1 MVLNAKKCHYMCFG
15 TSIENDDFTLDGI
28 KLPNSC
34 EEKILGVIID
44 NELKFD
50 PHIRSMCK
58 KAAQKLRELNRIS
71 PLLDPEKKRLVFNA
85 VIKSHF
91 NFCPLIWIFSS
102 RRSNN
107 LINRIH
113 ERSLR
118 TVYND
123 TSSTLQELLK
133 RNRSVSIHHKNIQ
146 ILTTEVFKVANNTC
160 LLIMKAFFDFRENRY
175 SIRKFQ
181 EARQQKVRTVRYGL
195 ETALYRAP
203 QLWSLVPTDL
213 KSAPNVIQF
222 KSKIKHWE
230 CTECP
235 CKLCRTYLRNIGYV

>member
-1 MVLNAKKCHYMCFG
+1 M
-15 TSIENDDFTLDGI
+15 
-28 KLPNSC
+28 
-34 EEKILGVIID
+34 
-44 NELKFD
+44 
-50 PHIRSMCK
+50 
-58 KAAQKLRELNRIS
+58 
-71 PLLDPEKKRLVFNA
+71 
-85 VIKSHF
+85 
-91 NFCPLIWIFSS
+91 FSS

-123 TSSTLQELLK
+123 TSSTFQELLK

-146 ILTTEVFKVANNTC
+146 ILTTEVFKVVNNTC
-160 LLIMKAFFDFRENRY
+160 PPIMKTFFDFRENRY
-175 SIRKFQ
+175 NIIKSQ
-181 EARQQKVRTVRYGL
+181 EMRQQKVRTVRYGL
-195 ETALYRAP
+195 KTALYRAP

-213 KSAPNVIQF
+213 NSVPNVNHF
-222 KSKIKHWE
+222 KSKIKHWK

>member
-1 MVLNAKKCHYMCFG
+1 MCFG
-15 TSIENDDFTLDGI
+15 IGSENDDFVFDGI

-50 PHIRSMCK
+50 PHIRNMCK
-58 KAAQKLRELNRIS
+58 KAAQKLGVLNRIS
-71 PLLDPEKKRLVFNA
+71 SLLDPEKKKLVFNA

-91 NFCPLIWIFSS
+91 SYCPLIWMFSS

-123 TSSTLQELLK
+123 TSSTFQELLQHNK
-133 RNRSVSIHHKNIQ
+133 SISIHYKNIQ
-146 ILTTEVFKVANNTC
+146 TLTTEVFKVVNNIC
-160 LLIMKAFFDFRENRY
+160 PPIMKTFFDFRENRY
-175 SIRKFQ
+175 NIRKFQ
-181 EARQQKVRTVRYGL
+181 EMRQQKVRTIRYGL
-195 ETALYRAP
+195 ETALYRTP
-203 QLWSLVPTDL
+203 QLWSLVPAVL
-213 KSAPNVIQF
+213 KSLPNVNLF
-222 KSKIKHWE
+222 KSKIKHWQ

-235 CKLCRTYLRNIGYV
+235 CQFSKTYLKNIGYI